1 MSGALWR
8 CKGWWRRAL
17 PAAEVEEARTELRAA
32 AETKEAM
39 EKSVATMVQTMQQA
53 LRADAEQG
61 AGVVSTSPAADALS
75 GALSAFLGVFRVFF

>member
-1 MSGALWR
+1 MR
-8 CKGWWRRAL
+8 D
-17 PAAEVEEARTELRAA
+17 A

-61 AGVVSTSPAADALS
+61 AGVVTESVAALT
-75 GALSAFLGVFRVFF
+75 VTI